1 MRKSKRKRRHVSV
14 LTRFISIAL
23 IFMNLLCFFPFVAS
37 ANTEINK
44 ENQALTQGY
53 ISGNILFSMIA
64 KPLNQQI

>member
-53 ISGNILFSMIA
+53 ISGEYIIQYDSKAVGIS
-64 KPLNQQI
+64 